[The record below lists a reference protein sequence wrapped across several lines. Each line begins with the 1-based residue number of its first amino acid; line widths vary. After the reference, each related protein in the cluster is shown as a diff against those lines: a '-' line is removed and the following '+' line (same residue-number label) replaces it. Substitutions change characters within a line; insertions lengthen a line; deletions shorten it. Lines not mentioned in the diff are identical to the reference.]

1 MEMNNLSSINNA
13 ANAMQNLKVQNAVA
27 DYKINK
33 LSKDAEKETDAVKSS
48 DAFNKEEQAVSS
60 ETGIYSKESI
70 QKTVEEIEEQRKSA
84 MSNMVREML
93 GQQAK
98 AKGMDYIGL
107 KPEQIVASAEDI
119 EEAKASISEGG
130 YWSVDAVAGRIMDM
144 AELIANG
151 DSSKLSMLKDAIIQG
166 FGNAAKD
173 FGRDGLDDMPDI
185 TKETYNEVM
194 RRFDEF
200 EKNLTGTAVE
210 EE

>member
-27 DYKINK
+27 DYKLNK

>member
-27 DYKINK
+27 DYKLNK

-151 DSSKLSMLKDAIIQG
+151 DSSKLSMLKDAIIEG

-194 RRFDEF
+194 CRFDEF
-200 EKNLTGTAVE
+200 EKNLAGTAVE

>member
-27 DYKINK
+27 DYKLNK

-200 EKNLTGTAVE
+200 DKNLAGTAVE

>member
-27 DYKINK
+27 DYKLNK

-48 DAFNKEEQAVSS
+48 DTFNKEEQAVSS

-151 DSSKLSMLKDAIIQG
+151 DSSKLSMLKDAIIEG

-200 EKNLTGTAVE
+200 EKNLAGTAVE

>member
-1 MEMNNLSSINNA
+1 MEMNNLSGIGNA
-13 ANAMQNLKVQNAVA
+13 SNAIQNLKVQNAVA
-27 DYKINK
+27 DYKANK
-33 LSKDAEKETDAVKSS
+33 VSKEAEKESEIVKSG
-48 DAFNKEEQAVSS
+48 DAYAKEEQTVSS

-70 QKTVEEIEEQRKSA
+70 QKSVEEIEEQRKAA

-107 KPEQIVASAEDI
+107 RPEQIVASAEDI

-151 DSSKLSMLKDAIIQG
+151 DSSKLSMLKDAIISG
-166 FGNAAKD
+166 FGSAAKD
-173 FGRDGLDDMPDI
+173 FGRNGLEDMPDI
-185 TKETYNEVM
+185 TKETYDEVM
-194 RRFDEF
+194 TRFDEL
-200 EKNLTGTAVE
+200 EKSLSGETETVE
-210 EE
+210 

>member
-27 DYKINK
+27 DYKLNK

-200 EKNLTGTAVE
+200 EKNLAGTAVE

>member
-27 DYKINK
+27 DYKLNK

-151 DSSKLSMLKDAIIQG
+151 DSSKLSMLKDAIIEG

-200 EKNLTGTAVE
+200 EKNLAGTAVE

>member
-27 DYKINK
+27 DYKLNK

-48 DAFNKEEQAVSS
+48 DAFNKEGQAVSS

-200 EKNLTGTAVE
+200 EKNLAGTAVE

>member
-27 DYKINK
+27 DYKLNK

-144 AELIANG
+144 AELIAND

-200 EKNLTGTAVE
+200 EKNLAGTAVE

>member
-13 ANAMQNLKVQNAVA
+13 ANAMKNLKVQNAVA
-27 DYKINK
+27 DYKLNK

-151 DSSKLSMLKDAIIQG
+151 DSSKLSMLKDAIIEG

-200 EKNLTGTAVE
+200 EKNLAGTAVE